1 MPERESEQTSA
12 RSFLTNKQ
20 VEPPCMEEQ
29 MAAQA
34 EQAQAG
40 ASMRVVDGWH
50 AIDWRAVAYNVKRLQ
65 ARIVKATQSGK
76 HGKAKALQWV
86 LTHSFSAR
94 AEAVR
99 RVTENSGKH
108 TAGVDGV
115 TWRTPDRKIEA
126 VRNTGRRRGY
136 KPLPLRRIYIPKA
149 SNPAK
154 LRPLGIPTMRDR
166 AEQALHLLGLDPI
179 AETIQDANSYGFRRE
194 RSPADAIQQCFN
206 ALGKRHS
213 PEWVLE
219 GDIKACFDE
228 ISHDWLLEHIPMH
241 RKTLGQWLKAGYI
254 ERSALHATDAGTPQ
268 GGIISPV
275 LANLALDGMEKTLRA
290 AYPLSNQK
298 GRRGKV
304 NLVRFADD
312 FIVTAATREILANE
326 VRPMLEAFLHQRGLR
341 LSDEKTHITHIDDGF
356 DFLGQNIR
364 RFQGTK
370 LIITPSKRSVS
381 AVKRRIHE
389 VIKRNCAASGEE
401 LIRQLNPIMRGWCN
415 YHRHVCSS
423 RTFWK
428 LTDYVFHRLIS
439 WARRKHRGKNM
450 VYFKTRYF
458 ADRGGHAWVFSVAR
472 QRADGMLERVY
483 LEYPSHIHIERHV
496 KVKSDANPY
505 DPAWESYFEARGF
518 SRTRDAFAGRIDLET
533 LHRRQ
538 QGVCQRCGQAI
549 TPETGWERHHVQWRV
564 FGGTDALDNLCLLHP
579 NCHRQLHSQ
588 AGRLDRRRD
597 LADGL
602 S

>member
-40 ASMRVVDGWH
+40 ASMHVVDGWH

-76 HGKAKALQWV
+76 HGKAKALQWM

-241 RKTLGQWLKAGYI
+241 RKTLGQWLKVGYI
-254 ERSALHATDAGTPQ
+254 ERGVLHATDAGTPQ
-268 GGIISPV
+268 GGIISPA
-275 LANLALDGMEKTLRA
+275 LANLALDGMEKMLRS

-415 YHRHVCSS
+415 
-423 RTFWK
+423 
-428 LTDYVFHRLIS
+428 
-439 WARRKHRGKNM
+439 
-450 VYFKTRYF
+450 
-458 ADRGGHAWVFSVAR
+458 
-472 QRADGMLERVY
+472 
-483 LEYPSHIHIERHV
+483 
-496 KVKSDANPY
+496 
-505 DPAWESYFEARGF
+505 
-518 SRTRDAFAGRIDLET
+518 
-533 LHRRQ
+533 
-538 QGVCQRCGQAI
+538 
-549 TPETGWERHHVQWRV
+549 
-564 FGGTDALDNLCLLHP
+564 
-579 NCHRQLHSQ
+579 
-588 AGRLDRRRD
+588 
-597 LADGL
+597 
-602 S
+602 